1 MCAGKR
7 SARPFLPLCCAR
19 NKNALHQMQLRMHG
33 GRPVA
38 MSEKNHCK
46 TCAHVRPF
54 VAERLHTEDTLL
66 FAVASSPVRTAPAA
80 NNV

>member
-1 MCAGKR
+1 
-7 SARPFLPLCCAR
+7 
-19 NKNALHQMQLRMHG
+19 MQLRMHG